1 MKQAIEQRLA
11 TLKKNGEP
19 RVSLLVVFRD
29 DWRFYACLMMYDVA
43 KFLHVTGVV
52 MLMGNITV
60 TAIWK
65 FFADR
70 DGRTEVLGFAQ
81 KLVTYTD
88 WSMTFWGVVL
98 IIGGGYFMAI
108 SAGFPLREGWL
119 LWSQIL
125 FVLSGL
131 IWLLIIVPIQVKQGR
146 LAKAFS
152 DGDVGKEYRA
162 LSRRWLAWGLVSTAP
177 LVAATWLM
185 VTKPG

>member
-1 MKQAIEQRLA
+1 MLYEA
-11 TLKKNGEP
+11 
-19 RVSLLVVFRD
+19 
-29 DWRFYACLMMYDVA
+29 A

-70 DGRTEVLGFAQ
+70 DGRPEVLSFAQ

-98 IIGGGYFMAI
+98 IMGGGYFMAV
-108 SAGFPLREGWL
+108 SAGFPLHEGWL
-119 LWSQIL
+119 LWSQIF
-125 FVLSGL
+125 FVLAGL
-131 IWLLIIVPIQVKQGR
+131 IWLLVIVPIQIKQAR
-146 LAKAFS
+146 LAKAFPP
-152 DGDVGKEYRA
+152 DDVGDEYRA

-185 VTKPG
+185 VAKPG

>member
-1 MKQAIEQRLA
+1 MI
-11 TLKKNGEP
+11 
-19 RVSLLVVFRD
+19 
-29 DWRFYACLMMYDVA
+29 YDIA

-70 DGRTEVLGFAQ
+70 DGRPEILSYAQ

-88 WSMTFWGVVL
+88 WSMTVWGVVL
-98 IIGGGYFMAI
+98 IMGGGYFMAV
-108 SAGFPLREGWL
+108 SAGFPLGQGWL
-119 LWSQIL
+119 LWSQVL

-131 IWLLIIVPIQVKQGR
+131 IWLLVIVPIQVKQAR
-146 LAKAFS
+146 LAKAFAP
-152 DGDVGKEYRA
+152 GDAGQAYRS
-162 LSRRWLAWGLVSTAP
+162 LSRRWLAWGLVSTVP

-185 VTKPG
+185 VVKPL